1 VIKDTLKFLFPLTL
15 ALLFG
20 AIVFRAERLPVKIY
34 TSADG
39 LGSSATFNLV
49 RDRRGFIWLCSRDGL
64 VRFDGYR
71 FITYRIGDE
80 TADPAVYSMVP
91 TQRGDYWINLN
102 RGTDYRFRAKA
113 DSTLLE
119 PLPKLAAQNDPR
131 IPLNVEPLDLEQTPF
146 PAFEDAAG
154 NLWGA
159 NENGIF
165 LIKEVDG
172 QTISEPVEINLP
184 GNPLAKFSAINF
196 RDGRSGDLWI
206 GTHWG
211 AVRRVPSGQM
221 IHYQFNPAG
230 SDDNTLISGEDKENR
245 VWIVRSE
252 GVLVAKVESLSEL
265 LAAGDFSNRRM
276 NVKPGV
282 VNPDGTP
289 QLPERTGEAVFLPF
303 TGFLVGEKENLS
315 QAEFL
320 KPVVYGLICA
330 SDGKTWM
337 ATNHGLILFDGK
349 RIQQFTTQQG
359 LNTNLLASIV
369 EDNEGYIWAA
379 SYGGLHRI
387 NPKGLT
393 TFDENDGLE
402 KDRIHSIYEDRNG
415 ELMIAS
421 GNFHI
426 SGLKNSRFQMVR
438 PQLPAGSL
446 YMWQSNA
453 SLLDSRGDWW
463 MITQNGTFRY
473 TGIERLEQ
481 LDNKPPTDVFDKTS
495 GLLSNATM
503 RIFEDSGGDVWMS
516 TWVTDNPNGLT
527 RWRRATGELQRF
539 TKDDGL
545 PQPASAT
552 AFGEDLSGNLWFGF
566 SDGGIVRF
574 RDGRFTR
581 LDEPEM
587 PRGGITYIFTD
598 RAGRIWLASSREG
611 LVRVDNPAG
620 EHPVFRR
627 YTIADG
633 LTSNNVR
640 CITEDLNGNIYI
652 GTVRGVNRL
661 SPETGRIKYYG
672 TSDGL
677 ASDFINTAYRDRHG
691 TIWFGTFNGLSKLVP
706 EPEVSLPPAVIVSG
720 LRIAGED
727 YSVSPLGQ
735 REVFVPEQGAS
746 RNNLQIDFLSISTT
760 GDDSTR
766 YQYKLEGADEDWS
779 QPNTERSVTF
789 ANLSPGSYRFLV
801 RAVNSDGV
809 ASENP
814 ARVSFAI
821 ARPVWQRWWFLLLA
835 ALVVSAIV
843 YAIYRYRIN
852 QIIKLERVR
861 TRIATDLHD
870 DIGSSLS
877 KIAILSEV
885 VRQKNGTEKNGG
897 FEPLRIIADTSREM
911 VDSMSDIV
919 WAINP
924 EHDHLSD
931 LIQRMRH
938 FAEEMLDA
946 QDIDYEFS
954 DAENLKDI
962 TLGADLRREI
972 YLIFKEC
979 VNNLAK
985 HSRATRAGFE
995 IRLEK
1000 DFLII
1005 EIEDNGRG
1013 FAVEALRAETSSAYS
1028 ADIGESTARSFG
1040 GNGLRNM
1047 TRRAQNLGGDFTI
1060 DSEIGK
1066 GTRIILKVPVGKN
1079 HPPRNSTV

>member
-1 VIKDTLKFLFPLTL
+1 MIKNTPKFLFLLTL
-15 ALLFG
+15 ILLF
-20 AIVFRAERLPVKIY
+20 AAAAFRAERLPVKVY

-102 RGTDYRFRAKA
+102 RGTDYRFRAQA

-172 QTISEPVEINLP
+172 QAISEPVELNLP
-184 GNPLAKFSAINF
+184 GNPLGKFSSINF

-211 AVRRVPSGQM
+211 AVRRLPGGQM
-221 IHYQFNPAG
+221 IHYQFNPEG
-230 SDDNTLISGEDKENR
+230 TDDNTLISGEDNENR

-252 GVLVAKVESLSEL
+252 GVVVAKVESPSALS
-265 LAAGDFSNRRM
+265 ASGDFSNRRM
-276 NVKPGV
+276 LVKPGV
-282 VNPDGTP
+282 INPDGTP
-289 QLPERTGEAVFLPF
+289 QLPERAGEAVFLPY
-303 TGFLVGEKENLS
+303 TELIVGEKENLS
-315 QAEFL
+315 KAEFL

-330 SDGKTWM
+330 SDGKTWL
-337 ATNHGLILFDGK
+337 ASNHGLILFDGK
-349 RIQQFTTQQG
+349 RIQQFTTRQG
-359 LNTNLLASIV
+359 LNTNLLSSIV
-369 EDNEGYIWAA
+369 EDNEGYIWVA

-393 TFDENDGLE
+393 MFDENDGLE

-415 ELMIAS
+415 ELRIAS

-426 SGLKNSRFQMVR
+426 SGLNNSRFQMVR
-438 PQLPAGSL
+438 PQMPAGSL

-463 MITQNGTFRY
+463 FITQNGVYRY
-473 TGIERLEQ
+473 TGIESLAQ
-481 LDNKPPTDVFDKTS
+481 LDNKPPTDAFNKTN
-495 GLLSNATM
+495 GLLSNSTM
-503 RIFEDSGGDVWMS
+503 RIFEDSSGDVWLS
-516 TWVTDNPNGLT
+516 TWVVDNPPGLT
-527 RWRRATGELQRF
+527 RWRRSTGEFQKF
-539 TKDDGL
+539 TKEDGL

-552 AFGEDLSGNLWFGF
+552 AFGEDLSGHLWLGF
-566 SDGGIVRF
+566 PDGGIVRF
-574 RDGRFTR
+574 RDGRFTKV
-581 LDEPEM
+581 DEPGM
-587 PRGGITYIFTD
+587 PRGGITNIFRD
-598 RAGRIWLASSREG
+598 QGGRIWLAASREG
-611 LVRVDNPAG
+611 LARVDNPAD
-620 EHPVFRR
+620 EHPVFKR
-627 YTIADG
+627 YTIAEG

-661 SPETGRIKYYG
+661 NPQTGRIKYYG

-677 ASDFINTAYRDRHG
+677 ASDFINTAYRDRQG

-706 EPEVSLPPAVIVSG
+706 EPDVSSPPPPVIVSM

-727 YSVSPLGQ
+727 YSVSPIGQ
-735 REVFVPEQGAS
+735 HEVFVPEQSAN
-746 RNNLQIDFLSISTT
+746 RNNLQIDFLSISTG
-760 GDDSTR
+760 GDASVR
-766 YQYKLEGADEDWS
+766 YQYKLEGAAADWS
-779 QPNTERSVTF
+779 PPNTERSVTF

-801 RAVNSDGV
+801 RAVNDEGV
-809 ASENP
+809 ASDNP
-814 ARVSFAI
+814 ASVSFSI
-821 ARPVWQRWWFLLLA
+821 ARPVWQRWWFLLIA
-835 ALVVSAIV
+835 ALAVSALV
-843 YAIYRYRIN
+843 YTVYRYRVN

-885 VRQKNGTEKNGG
+885 VRQKNGKETAPGGEK

-931 LIQRMRH
+931 LVQRMRR
-938 FAEEMLDA
+938 FTEEILDA
-946 QDIDYEFS
+946 QDIEYQFS
-954 DAENLKDI
+954 DAEDLKDI
-962 TLGADLRREI
+962 TLGTDLRRDV
-972 YLIFKEC
+972 YLIFKETI
-979 VNNLAK
+979 NNLAK
-985 HSRATRAGFE
+985 YSGASRAE
-995 IRLEK
+995 VKIQ
-1000 DFLII
+1000 I
-1005 EIEDNGRG
+1005 ENNTLVIEVIDNGRG
-1013 FAVEALRAETSSAYS
+1013 FDAAQVTVGGANGL
-1028 ADIGESTARSFG
+1028 G

-1047 TRRAQNLGGDFTI
+1047 KRRAAKLGGDFVI
-1060 DSEIGK
+1060 ESQIAA
-1066 GTRIILKVPVGKN
+1066 GTKVTLSVPVA
-1079 HPPRNSTV
+1079 